1 MLEKFGLVASTAA
14 EAVTQKI
21 LAQSSRLRD
30 NFFVLIETNQCVLD
44 FPEDSWPVVVSEGRK
59 LPRVIV
65 QFFHLAECALS
76 VERSKLEEDFKVT
89 RMNSLGSI
97 VVS

>member
-1 MLEKFGLVASTAA
+1 MLDKFGLVSSAGGSSDSKNLGPGLAA
-14 EAVTQKI
+14 ERRVRI
-21 LAQSSRLRD
+21 LVKMEQGG
-30 NFFVLIETNQCVLD
+30 LD
-44 FPEDSWPVVVSEGRK
+44 FPKDGGPAVVAEGRK